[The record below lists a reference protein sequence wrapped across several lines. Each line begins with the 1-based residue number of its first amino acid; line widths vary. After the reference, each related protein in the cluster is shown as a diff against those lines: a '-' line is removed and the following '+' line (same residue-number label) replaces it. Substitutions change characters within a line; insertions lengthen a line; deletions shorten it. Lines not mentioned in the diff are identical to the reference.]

1 MKKSLLAL
9 CAVFVCSCAF
19 ATLQYKV
26 ANVEAHQR
34 YPWNG
39 KVDIDFTI
47 DCADTAADFKVTF
60 ECKDHGGNTNI
71 VMKTI
76 RNNDKGDAAT
86 SFTLKTGTY
95 RFTWDADADV
105 PNVKLPVV
113 SFAVFANYLGPTE
126 TAEYLV
132 IDLSGG
138 TNATHYTVSTLSGVP
153 SGGWTDEYKT
163 TKLVLRR
170 CPAGAD
176 PLGRYTLTKDFYAGI
191 FEVTQ
196 KQWELVRGYKV
207 WYSSYGKG
215 DVYPAYYVSYDNI
228 RGSSLG
234 ANWPSS
240 SEVDADSFMGV
251 LRAKTGLQELDLPTE
266 AQWEY
271 ACRAGTTTEYN
282 TGDGETALKN
292 AGWYSDNANNTSH
305 AVGLKT
311 ANAWGLYDMHGN
323 LLEWCLDWLMVGR
336 SPAGNDPVGETS
348 GSLRFLRGGSWD
360 SDLDVAALWYRLSY
374 SSPSGAGR
382 DCGFRIFRTV
392 P

>member
-1 MKKSLLAL
+1 MKKSVLAL

-86 SFTLKTGTY
+86 AFTLKAGTY
-95 RFTWDADADV
+95 RFTWDADTDV
-105 PNVKLPVV
+105 PNVKLPKV

-138 TNATHYTVSTLSGVP
+138 SNATSYAVSTLSGVP

-170 CPAGAD
+170 CSAGAD
-176 PLGRYTLTKDFYAGI
+176 PLGRYTLTKDFYVGV

-196 KQWELVRGYKV
+196 KQWYLVMGKDER
-207 WYSSYGKG
+207 WSSWCGKG
-215 DVYPAYYVSYDNI
+215 DAYPSYYVSYNEI
-228 RGSSLG
+228 RGSSAG
-234 ANWPSS
+234 ANWPNS
-240 SEVDADSFMGV
+240 SEVDADSFIGK
-251 LRAKTGLQELDLPTE
+251 LRTKTGLGELDLPTE

-271 ACRAGTTTEYN
+271 ACRAGTTTTYN
-282 TGDGETALKN
+282 TGDGKTALAN
-292 AGWYSDNANNTSH
+292 AGWYSENANGTTH
-305 AVGLKT
+305 IVGLKM
-311 ANAWGLYDMHGN
+311 ANAWDLYDMHGN
-323 LLEWCLDWLMVGR
+323 VTEWCLDWFGW
-336 SPAGNDPVGETS
+336 SFTGSDPIGSSS
-348 GSLRFLRGGSWD
+348 GSYRVVRGGSWYD
-360 SDLDVAALWYRLSY
+360 SADSCTSSYRLSNDPSDVY
-374 SSPSGAGR
+374 SNL
-382 DCGFRIFRTV
+382 GFRLSRTL

>member
-9 CAVFVCSCAF
+9 CAMFVCSCAF

-47 DCADTAADFKVTF
+47 ESEDATADFKVTF

-86 SFTLKTGTY
+86 AFTLKAGTY

-105 PNVKLPVV
+105 PNVKLQVV

-176 PLGRYTLTKDFYAGI
+176 PLGRYTLTKDFYAGV

-196 KQWELVRGYKV
+196 KQWYQVMGNDEG
-207 WYSSYGKG
+207 WYSFSGQG
-215 DVYPAYYVSYDNI
+215 DAYPAYSVQYDDI
-228 RGSSLG
+228 RGSAAG

-240 SEVDADSFMGV
+240 SEVDADSFLGR
-251 LRAKTGLQELDLPTE
+251 LRSKTGLQELDLPTE
-266 AQWEY
+266 TQWEY

-282 TGDGETALKN
+282 IGDGETALAN
-292 AGWYSDNANNTSH
+292 AGWYSGNANNTSH

-323 LLEWCLDWLMVGR
+323 VWEWCLGWEDESFPNIR
-336 SPAGNDPVGETS
+336 SITGLCS
-348 GSLRFLRGGSWD
+348 RGGGWRKRASYATSSNRNND
-360 SDLDVAALWYRLSY
+360 YNLS
-374 SSPSGAGR
+374 SS
-382 DCGFRIFRTV
+382 GFRVFRTV